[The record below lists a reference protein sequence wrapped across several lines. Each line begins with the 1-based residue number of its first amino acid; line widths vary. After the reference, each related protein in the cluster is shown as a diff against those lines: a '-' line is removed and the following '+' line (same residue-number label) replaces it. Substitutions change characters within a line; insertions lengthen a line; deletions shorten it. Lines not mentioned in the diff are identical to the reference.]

1 MLDISKLKLNDKVD
15 LSKYKS
21 MQFTFQ
27 KDRFLTFNK
36 IMTIFGIA
44 ILAIL
49 FLPWTQIVQGKGYVT
64 ALNPGQRAQSI
75 ESAIAGRI
83 EKWYIKEGQIVKKGD
98 TILHISEVKTE
109 YFDPLLLDR
118 AQSQITAKNFSLESY
133 LEKVKSL
140 NYQIQALKEE
150 RKLKLEQAKNKLMQ
164 AYLKVESDS
173 IELEAEKT
181 QITIAERQYERT
193 ESLEREGLKAV
204 TDLEEKRLKLQNSQ
218 AKLVSQKNKLLA
230 SRNEILNAQIEIS
243 SIKANYQEKISK
255 AESDK
260 FTALSGQYDTEA
272 QRTKLESQFSN
283 YNVRSGMLF
292 ITAPQD
298 GFVNR
303 ALQSGIGETFSAGTQ
318 IVSIMPIDLELA
330 VETYVDPIDLP
341 LMHPGEPVRIIFDG
355 WPSIFFSGWPN
366 LSYGTYGGRIVAVS
380 RTMDPQK
387 GKFRVLIE
395 ENPEDQPWPDVIRA
409 GSGART
415 MALLD
420 NVPVWYEI
428 WRKIN
433 GFPPDYYTP
442 QESNTN
448 MNKNQNSKK

>member
-1 MLDISKLKLNDKVD
+1 MLDISKLKLNETVD

-21 MQFTFQ
+21 MQYTFQ

-36 IMTIFGIA
+36 IMTIFGIVL
-44 ILAIL
+44 LAIL

-64 ALNPGQRAQSI
+64 ALNPSQRAQSI

-83 EKWYIKEGQIVKKGD
+83 EKWYVKEGQIVKKGD
-98 TILHISEVKTE
+98 TILHISEVTDKF
-109 YFDPLLLDR
+109 FDPDLLMR
-118 AQSQITAKNFSLESY
+118 AESQITAKNFSLESY
-133 LEKVKSL
+133 VEKVKSL
-140 NYQIQALKEE
+140 NYQIEALKEE

-164 AYLKVESDS
+164 AKLMVESDS

-181 QITIAERQYERT
+181 QVIIAVRQYERT
-193 ESLEREGLKAV
+193 ESLEKEGLKAV
-204 TDLEEKRLKLQNSQ
+204 TDLEAKRLQLQNSQ
-218 AKLVSQKNKLLA
+218 AKVVSQKNKLLA
-230 SRNEILNAQIEIS
+230 SRNEVINAQIEIS
-243 SIKANYQEKISK
+243 SIKASYQEKISK
-255 AESDK
+255 AESEK

-272 QRTKLESQFSN
+272 QRTKLQTDFSN
-283 YNVRSGMLF
+283 FRVRSGMRY

-303 ALQSGIGETFSAGTQ
+303 ALQSGIGETFPAGTQ
-318 IVSIMPIDLELA
+318 VVSIMPLDIDLA
-330 VETYVDPIDLP
+330 VETFVEPIDLP
-341 LMHPGEPVRIIFDG
+341 LLHPGEPIRIIFDG
-355 WPSIFFSGWPN
+355 WPAIFFSGWPN
-366 LSYGTYGGRIVAVS
+366 LSYGTYGGRIVAVE
-380 RTMDPQK
+380 RTISPN

-395 ENPEDQPWPDVIRA
+395 EDPEDQQWPDVIRA

-420 NVPVWYEI
+420 DVPVWYEI

-442 QESNTN
+442 QDSNTN
-448 MNKNQNSKK
+448 TNKNQNSGK